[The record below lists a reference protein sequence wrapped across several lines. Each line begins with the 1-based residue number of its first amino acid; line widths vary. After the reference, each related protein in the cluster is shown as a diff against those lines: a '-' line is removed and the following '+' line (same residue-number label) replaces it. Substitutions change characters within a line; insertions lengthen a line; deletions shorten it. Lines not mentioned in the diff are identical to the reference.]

1 MNAERPRG
9 LGQAEHLGECHRPLG
24 RGDRLAV
31 DAGKEVRRGGLRVR
45 SDERRARRLL
55 LEQFD
60 RIGG

>member
-31 DAGKEVRRGGLRVR
+31 DAGKEVRRGELRVG

-55 LEQFD
+55 L
-60 RIGG
+60 